1 MKPAPS
7 LIPPLL
13 AAVTAVGALAAG
25 GLLASEDRMLFEPQ
39 QAMLV
44 GLVDDLG
51 DAFVDDAQPA
61 ARHAGEQ
68 RRSVHRAGSGAQ
80 ERR

>member
-1 MKPAPS
+1 MKSAPS
-7 LIPPLL
+7 LM
-13 AAVTAVGALAAG
+13 AAVTAVAALAAG

-44 GLVDDLG
+44 GVIDEIGSALLEE
-51 DAFVDDAQPA
+51 QPA
-61 ARHAGEQ
+61 VRHAMEP
-68 RRSVHRAGSGAQ
+68 RRAVHRAGSGAQ